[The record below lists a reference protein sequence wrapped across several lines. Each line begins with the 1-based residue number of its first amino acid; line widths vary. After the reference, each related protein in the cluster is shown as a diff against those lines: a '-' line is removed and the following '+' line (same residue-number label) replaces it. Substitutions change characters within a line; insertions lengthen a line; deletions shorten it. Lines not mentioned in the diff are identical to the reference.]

1 LAELRQLLKVPLLSK
16 SKKIS
21 PEVYKALCLE
31 GASEAVSAADEL
43 TAPKRI
49 KVFIKLCSVFTPC
62 EHTDYYHAI
71 AQLDSEVNPDLMV
84 AWQPFLHARDDILVQ
99 INRRLAKADS
109 VLQHVLYFLQEAHV
123 QYLLRQYKSAFVD
136 RFGANAVPRERDAP
150 LPAPGDTKPRGS
162 KARICPGPPR
172 GPPRTPRDL
181 GQEPSK
187 VEDDPE
193 IDVDMNNDDA
203 GSDFDH
209 NHDGEEDEA
218 NTSVSFTTQQQARHL
233 QEETTTT
240 SDNTEAA
247 GFGSDTSPRTES
259 GDYDEL
265 SQAEAN

>member
-1 LAELRQLLKVPLLSK
+1 LRQLLKVPLLSK

-31 GASEAVSAADEL
+31 GASGAVSAADEL

-71 AQLDSEVNPDLMV
+71 ALLDSEVKQDLMV
-84 AWQPFLHARDDILVQ
+84 AWQPFLHARDDILVH
-99 INRRLAKADS
+99 INRRLAKANS
-109 VLQHVLYFLQEAHV
+109 VLQQVLYFLQEAHV
-123 QYLLRQYKSAFVD
+123 QYLLRQYRSAFVD
-136 RFGANAVPRERDAP
+136 VFGKNAVPRERDAP
-150 LPAPGDTKPRGS
+150 LPAPSD
-162 KARICPGPPR
+162 KARGTGATRLPL
-172 GPPRTPRDL
+172 DY
-181 GQEPSK
+181 EPSK

-193 IDVDMNNDDA
+193 IDVDMSNDA
-203 GSDFDH
+203 SGSDFDH
-209 NHDGEEDEA
+209 TRDGEDDEA